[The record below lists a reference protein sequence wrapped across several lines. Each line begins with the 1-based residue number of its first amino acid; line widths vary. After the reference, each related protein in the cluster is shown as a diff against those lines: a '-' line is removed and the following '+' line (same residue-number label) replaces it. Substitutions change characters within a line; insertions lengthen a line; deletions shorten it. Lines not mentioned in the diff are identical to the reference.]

1 MTQKEK
7 FADATDILKN
17 NKALG
22 LYFYHVPSGVEASFK
37 AFLTSYEDK
46 FESKWNSERVYGRM
60 DPIHT
65 FQGTERTIS
74 LAWDVPAFSETE
86 GQTNFDQ
93 ASRLYTML
101 YPTYRR
107 NTISSSP
114 LVKIKFGNLIVDA
127 SAGNNFPYISDLG
140 PEKGSAIP
148 SAHTAKS
155 SGLLG
160 FIDGLTFSPD
170 LESGFFDSRPGY
182 LIPQTIKLSCNFH
195 VLHTHKLGWK
205 SSKDANLRMATASS
219 RAHLDDLRAAYA
231 DEFATEALALQ
242 HAKDMSSKAA
252 SARDARDAAERA
264 KKARALQKASK
275 KILESGAD
283 HSSRAKS

>member
-1 MTQKEK
+1 MAQKEK
-7 FADATDILKN
+7 FADATDILKDR
-17 NKALG
+17 KALG

-65 FQGTERTIS
+65 FQGTERAIS
-74 LAWDVPAFSETE
+74 LAWDVPAFSEAE

-93 ASRLYTML
+93 ASKLYTML
-101 YPTYRR
+101 YPTYQG

-114 LVKIKFGNLIVDA
+114 LVKIKFGNLIIDA
-127 SAGNNFPYISDLG
+127 SAGNNFPYVSDSDSGKESAL
-140 PEKGSAIP
+140 PEAI
-148 SAHTAKS
+148 TAKA

-205 SSKDANLRMATASS
+205 SSKGADLRMGSDA
-219 RAHLDDLRAAYA
+219 RAA
-231 DEFATEALALQ
+231 EA
-242 HAKDMSSKAA
+242 S
-252 SARDARDAAERA
+252 AAERTMQEQEKASTEEAA
-264 KKARALQKASK
+264 KKALAKTAAFEKGVK
-275 KILESGAD
+275 KILSLPN
-283 HSSRAKS
+283 